1 MRQKIIHIILMT
13 LCASGLFSACADD
26 VSLPQPDNGEAGSV
40 LISYALAGSEA
51 SRAEE
56 TTPEPGWDNPWNEN
70 LITRLDIFIFRNN
83 NERTAYY
90 PVSGMNE
97 VAPQTGNVE
106 TDKKE
111 LEISLASLFPDDGDI
126 QAGDVV
132 YLIANHP
139 SPESL
144 SSIKTLF
151 DLQKAEVTGLRGYE
165 KQSSFVMDG
174 KMEVTGDMINGKDIT
189 IGIIPLRRAAVK
201 IRLSFS
207 GDSRVK
213 DWTNVKYRFYH
224 YATKSTVLALD
235 TEGENAY
242 LNDLELAV
250 HPVIQANEEN
260 ESAYMKSVDDDTEN
274 LYGDEVE
281 NKRLVLYSYANN
293 WHDGDTSDDKPYQE
307 APIDGNKETY
317 ILLYAPYTENGE
329 TVYGYYK
336 IPVNYRL
343 PENNDDVDIKPEDY
357 LYLYRLQRNYIYD
370 ITVTI
375 DRAGGTESV
384 PVDLPSLK
392 YHVAKWVSYEI
403 EVPVF
408 D

>member
-1 MRQKIIHIILMT
+1 MT
-13 LCASGLFSACADD
+13 LCASGLFSACTDD
-26 VSLPQPDNGEAGSV
+26 VSLPQPDNGEAGNV

-56 TTPEPGWDNPWNEN
+56 TTPEEGWDNPWNEN
-70 LITRLDIFIFRNN
+70 LITRLDIFIFRND
-83 NERTAYY
+83 ERTAYY
-90 PVSGMNE
+90 SVSGMNE
-97 VAPQTGNVE
+97 VAPQTGNEE

-111 LEISLASLFPDDGDI
+111 LEISLASLFPKDGEI

-144 SSIKTLF
+144 SSIKTLS

-174 KMEVTGDMINGKDIT
+174 NIPVTDNMINGKEIT

-207 GDSRVK
+207 GDSKVK

-235 TEGENAY
+235 TEEENAY

-260 ESAYMKSVDDDTEN
+260 ESDYMKSVDDTEN
-274 LYGDEVE
+274 LYGDEVG

-293 WHDGDTSDDKPYQE
+293 WHDGDTSDDRPYQE
-307 APIDGNKETY
+307 APIDENKETY

-343 PENNDDVDIKPEDY
+343 PENNDDENIKPEDY

-370 ITVTI
+370 ITVKI
-375 DRAGGTESV
+375 DRAGGTESELV
-384 PVDLPSLK
+384 VLPSLQ

-403 EVPVF
+403 EVPEF

>member
-1 MRQKIIHIILMT
+1 MT
-13 LCASGLFSACADD
+13 LCASGLFSACADE
-26 VSLPQPDNGEAGSV
+26 VSLPQSDNGEAGSV
-40 LISYALAGSEA
+40 LISYALAGNEA
-51 SRAEE
+51 SRAQEITTEE
-56 TTPEPGWDNPWNEN
+56 GWGDPWNEN
-70 LITRLDIFIFRNN
+70 LIKRLDVFIFRGQQ
-83 NERTAYY
+83 RTAYY
-90 PVSGMNE
+90 SVSGMND
-97 VAPQTGNVE
+97 APQTGNEE

-111 LEISLASLFPDDGDI
+111 LEISLASLFPKDGEI

-144 SSIKTLF
+144 SSIKTLS

-174 KMEVTGDMINGKDIT
+174 NIPVTDNMINGKEIT

-207 GDSRVK
+207 GDSKVK

-235 TEGENAY
+235 TEEENAY

-260 ESAYMKSVDDDTEN
+260 ESDYMKSVDDTEN
-274 LYGDEVE
+274 LYGDEVG

-293 WHDGDTSDDKPYQE
+293 WHDGDTSDDRPYQE
-307 APIDGNKETY
+307 APIDENKETY

-343 PENNDDVDIKPEDY
+343 PENNDDVDIKPEVY

-370 ITVTI
+370 ITVKI
-375 DRAGGTESV
+375 DRAGGTESEQV
-384 PVDLPSLK
+384 VLPSLQ

-403 EVPVF
+403 EVPEF

>member
-1 MRQKIIHIILMT
+1 MT
-13 LCASGLFSACADD
+13 LCASGLFSACTDE
-26 VSLPQPDNGEAGSV
+26 VSLPQPDNGEAGNV
-40 LISYALAGSEA
+40 LISYALAGNEA
-51 SRAEE
+51 SRAQEITTEE
-56 TTPEPGWDNPWNEN
+56 GWGDPWNEN
-70 LITRLDIFIFRNN
+70 LIKRLDVFIFRGQQ
-83 NERTAYY
+83 RTAYY
-90 PVSGMNE
+90 SVSGMNE
-97 VAPQTGNVE
+97 VAPQTGNEE

-111 LEISLASLFPDDGDI
+111 LEISLASLFPKDGEI

-144 SSIKTLF
+144 SSIKTLS

-174 KMEVTGDMINGKDIT
+174 NIPVTDNMINGKEIT

-207 GDSRVK
+207 GDSKVK

-235 TEGENAY
+235 TEEENAY

-260 ESAYMKSVDDDTEN
+260 ESDYMKSVDDTEN
-274 LYGDEVE
+274 LYGDEVG

-293 WHDGDTSDDKPYQE
+293 WHDGDTSDDRPYQE
-307 APIDGNKETY
+307 APIDENKETY

-343 PENNDDVDIKPEDY
+343 PENNDDENIKPEDY

-370 ITVTI
+370 ITVKI
-375 DRAGGTESV
+375 DRAGGTESELV
-384 PVDLPSLK
+384 VLPSLQ

-403 EVPVF
+403 EVPEF

>member
-13 LCASGLFSACADD
+13 LCASGLFSACADE
-26 VSLPQPDNGEAGSV
+26 VSLPHPDNGEAGNV
-40 LISYALAGSEA
+40 LISYALAGNET

-70 LITRLDIFIFRNN
+70 LITRLDVFIFRRQQ
-83 NERTAYY
+83 RTAYY
-90 PVSGMNE
+90 SVSGMNE
-97 VAPQTGNVE
+97 VAPQTGNEE

-189 IGIIPLRRAAVK
+189 IGIIPLRRASVK
-201 IRLSFS
+201 IRLLFS

-250 HPVIQANEEN
+250 YPVIQANEGN
-260 ESAYMKSVDDDTEN
+260 EFNYMKSVDDDTEN
-274 LYGDEVE
+274 LYGDEVGD
-281 NKRLVLYSYANN
+281 KQLVLYSYANN
-293 WHDGDTSDDKPYQE
+293 WHDGDTSDDRPYQE
-307 APIDGNKETY
+307 APIDENKETY
-317 ILLYAPYTENGE
+317 ILLYAPYTEDGK

-343 PENNDDVDIKPEDY
+343 PENNDDENIKPEDY

-370 ITVTI
+370 ITVKI
-375 DRAGGTESV
+375 DRAGGTESEQV
-384 PVDLPSLK
+384 VLPSLQ

-403 EVPVF
+403 EVPEF

>member
-1 MRQKIIHIILMT
+1 MRQKIVHIILMT
-13 LCASGLFSACADD
+13 LCASGLFSACTDD
-26 VSLPQPDNGEAGSV
+26 VSLPQLDNGEAGNV

-56 TTPEPGWDNPWNEN
+56 TTPEEGWDNPWNEK
-70 LITRLDIFIFRNN
+70 LITRLDIFIFRND
-83 NERTAYY
+83 ERTAYY
-90 PVSGMNE
+90 SVSGMNE
-97 VAPQTGNVE
+97 VAPQTGAEE

-111 LEISLASLFPDDGDI
+111 VTVSLADLFPVGGEI
-126 QAGDVV
+126 RSGDVV

-139 SPESL
+139 SPVDL
-144 SSIKTLF
+144 SSAITLIA
-151 DLQKAEVTGLRGYE
+151 LQKKEITGLRGYE

-174 KMEVTGDMINGKDIT
+174 KMEVTDNMINGEDIT
-189 IGIIPLRRAAVK
+189 IGVIPLRRAAVK

-207 GDSRVK
+207 GDSQVEN
-213 DWTNVKYRFYH
+213 WTDVKYRFYH
-224 YATKSTVLALD
+224 YATASTVLALD
-235 TEGENAY
+235 TEEENAY

-250 HPVIQANEEN
+250 YPAIQANEEN
-260 ESAYMKSVDDDTEN
+260 ESDYMESDYAEN
-274 LYGDEVE
+274 LYE
-281 NKRLVLYSYANN
+281 NKHLVLYSYANN

-307 APIDGNKETY
+307 APIDGSKETY

-329 TVYGYYK
+329 TVYSYYK

-343 PENNDDVDIKPEDY
+343 PENNDDDNIEPEDY
-357 LYLYRLQRNYIYD
+357 LYLYRLQRNHLYD

-375 DRAGGTESV
+375 DRAGGTESE
-384 PVDLPSLK
+384 PALPNLK

-403 EVPVF
+403 EVPEF

>member
-1 MRQKIIHIILMT
+1 MEMMQKIVHIILMT

-26 VSLPQPDNGEAGSV
+26 VSLPQSDNGEAGSV
-40 LISYALAGSEA
+40 LISYALAGNEA
-51 SRAEE
+51 SRAQEI
-56 TTPEPGWDNPWNEN
+56 TTEPGWGDPWNEN
-70 LITRLDIFIFRNN
+70 LIKRLDVFIFRGQQ
-83 NERTAYY
+83 RTAYY
-90 PVSGMNE
+90 SVSGMNE
-97 VAPQTGNVE
+97 VAPQTGNEE

-174 KMEVTGDMINGKDIT
+174 SIPVREDMISESNIT
-189 IGIIPLRRAAVK
+189 IGVINLKRAAAK
-201 IRLSFS
+201 IRIKFS
-207 GDSRVK
+207 SNT
-213 DWTNVKYRFYH
+213 DWNDVSYRFYH
-224 YATKSTVLALD
+224 YMPCTNLLDLGWDAEDTYLSTNVSSMSVYPP
-235 TEGENAY
+235 ENVDMVTVNTSSTDEKYNYYA
-242 LNDLELAV
+242 D
-250 HPVIQANEEN
+250 EEQ
-260 ESAYMKSVDDDTEN
+260 
-274 LYGDEVE
+274 
-281 NKRLVLYSYANN
+281 LVLYSYANN
-293 WHDGDTSDDKPYQE
+293 WHDGDTSDDRPYQE
-307 APIDGNKETY
+307 APIDENKETY

-343 PENNDDVDIKPEDY
+343 PENNDDENIKPEDY

>member
-1 MRQKIIHIILMT
+1 MT
-13 LCASGLFSACADD
+13 LCASGLFSACTDE
-26 VSLPQPDNGEAGSV
+26 VSLPQPDNGEAGNV
-40 LISYALAGSEA
+40 LISYALAGNEA
-51 SRAEE
+51 SRAQEITTEE
-56 TTPEPGWDNPWNEN
+56 GWGDPWNEN
-70 LITRLDIFIFRNN
+70 LIKRLDVFIFRGQQ
-83 NERTAYY
+83 RTAYY
-90 PVSGMNE
+90 SVSGMNE
-97 VAPQTGNVE
+97 VAPQTGNEE

-111 LEISLASLFPDDGDI
+111 LEISLASLFPKDGEI

-144 SSIKTLF
+144 SSIKTLS

-174 KMEVTGDMINGKDIT
+174 NIPVTDNMINGKEIT

-207 GDSRVK
+207 GDSKVK

-235 TEGENAY
+235 TEEENAY

-260 ESAYMKSVDDDTEN
+260 ESDYMKSVDDTEN
-274 LYGDEVE
+274 LYGDEVG

-293 WHDGDTSDDKPYQE
+293 WHDGDTSDDRPYQE
-307 APIDGNKETY
+307 APIDENKETY

-370 ITVTI
+370 ITVKI
-375 DRAGGTESV
+375 DRAGGTESD
-384 PVDLPSLK
+384 PVVLPSLQ

>member
-1 MRQKIIHIILMT
+1 M
-13 LCASGLFSACADD
+13 D
-26 VSLPQPDNGEAGSV
+26 V
-40 LISYALAGSEA
+40 
-51 SRAEE
+51 
-56 TTPEPGWDNPWNEN
+56 
-70 LITRLDIFIFRNN
+70 FIFRGQ
-83 NERTAYY
+83 ERTAYY
-90 PVSGMNE
+90 SVSGMNE
-97 VAPQTGNVE
+97 VAPQTGNEE
-106 TDKKE
+106 TYKKE
-111 LEISLASLFPDDGDI
+111 LEISLASLFPKGGEI

-151 DLQKAEVTGLRGYE
+151 DLQKAEVTGLRGYK

-174 KMEVTGDMINGKDIT
+174 NIPVTDNMINGKEIT

-274 LYGDEVE
+274 LYGDEVG

-293 WHDGDTSDDKPYQE
+293 WHDGDTSDDRPYQE
-307 APIDGNKETY
+307 APIDENKETY

-329 TVYGYYK
+329 TVYSYYK

-343 PENNDDVDIKPEDY
+343 PENNDDDNIEPEDY
-357 LYLYRLQRNYIYD
+357 LYLYRLQRNHLYD

-375 DRAGGTESV
+375 DRAGGTESE
-384 PVDLPSLK
+384 PALPNLK

-403 EVPVF
+403 EVPEF